1 MPVLAG
7 TTKQRDG
14 CTCAFMAF
22 AVAQDAT
29 TQGLFSHCLNDL
41 FVYLF
46 LPALG
51 LHCFT
56 KAFSSCGERTAHYSG
71 FSGEQ
76 ALVVMVR
83 ELSCSVAREISP
95 DQGSNP
101 CPLHWQANS

>member
-51 LHCFT
+51 LWSCTRDSLVASDKGYSLVLCADFSQQWLILLHST
-56 KAFSSCGERTAHYSG
+56 GSRAQASVLAELKLSSCGAW
-71 FSGEQ
+71 
-76 ALVVMVR
+76 A
-83 ELSCSVAREISP
+83 
-95 DQGSNP
+95 
-101 CPLHWQANS
+101 